1 MTQTRLKNGYS
12 IQNLIYHFSI
22 FSIMKIA
29 VHSLSALL
37 FISALSFVSCKK
49 DDSLQDRLVGVWQ
62 SSQVK
67 SSGADYSAI
76 VKFNLDLQAT
86 QEFDLDVITN
96 LPPAGSSTQSYSGDW
111 KEDETKQDLILT
123 FNNSTSTYDISELT
137 GTSMKAEIVYE
148 GTRYEVVFDRQQ

>member
-1 MTQTRLKNGYS
+1 
-12 IQNLIYHFSI
+12 
-22 FSIMKIA
+22 MKIA

-49 DDSLQDRLVGVWQ
+49 DDSLQDRLVGSWN

-76 VKFNLDLQAT
+76 VQFNLDLQAT
-86 QEFDLDVITN
+86 QEFDLDVVTN
-96 LPPAGSSTQSYSGDW
+96 LPPAGSSTQSYSGD
-111 KEDETKQDLILT
+111 KKDETKQDLILT
-123 FNNSTSTYDISELT
+123 FNNTTSTYDISELT

-148 GTRYEVVFDRQQ
+148 GTRYEVIFERQQ